1 MEITCFDDL
10 LSAARA
16 QIEPQRLLFVF
27 TEAELPDAPTP
38 EQRAGFARGQGG
50 ALVPRLCVDKAPDEL
65 GTFDALAQ
73 EAVQFGQPWTLV
85 FAAALGGTLNRAPT
99 SADAEAPLQR
109 MVEAIKAGRH
119 EGLIPF
125 DRQGQAV
132 RLY

>member
-1 MEITCFDDL
+1 MHIACFDDL
-10 LSAARA
+10 LRAARA

-38 EQRAGFARGQGG
+38 EQRAGFARGEGG
-50 ALVPRLCVDKAPDEL
+50 DLVPRLCVDKTPDEL
-65 GTFDALAQ
+65 VSFEALAHQ
-73 EAVQFGQPWTLV
+73 ATQLHPAWTLV
-85 FAAALGGTLNRAPT
+85 FAAALGGTLHRAPS
-99 SADAEAPLQR
+99 SADAQAPLQR
-109 MVEAIKAGRH
+109 MVDAIKAGRH

>member
-27 TEAELPDAPTP
+27 VQAELPEAPTP

-65 GTFDALAQ
+65 DTFDALAQ

-85 FAAALGGTLNRAPT
+85 FAAALGGTLSRAPT
-99 SADAEAPLQR
+99 SADAEAPLQA
-109 MVEAIKAGRH
+109 MVEAIRAGQI
-119 EGLIPF
+119 GNFIPF
-125 DRQGQAV
+125 NRQGEPVQ
-132 RLY
+132 LG

>member
-1 MEITCFDDL
+1 MHIACFDDL
-10 LSAARA
+10 LRAARA

-38 EQRAGFARGQGG
+38 EQRAGFARGEGG
-50 ALVPRLCVDKAPDEL
+50 ALVPRLCVDKTPDEL
-65 GTFDALAQ
+65 VSFEALAHQ
-73 EAVQFGQPWTLV
+73 ATQLHPAWTLV
-85 FAAALGGTLNRAPT
+85 FAAALGGTLHRAPS
-99 SADAEAPLQR
+99 SADAQAPLQR
-109 MVEAIKAGRH
+109 MVDAIKAGRH

>member
-38 EQRAGFARGQGG
+38 EQRAGFARGEGG

-65 GTFDALAQ
+65 GSFEALAH
-73 EAVQFGQPWTLV
+73 EATQLHPAWTLV
-85 FAAALGGTLNRAPT
+85 FAAALGGTLRRPPN

-109 MVEAIKAGRH
+109 MVDAIKAGRH
-119 EGLIPF
+119 DGVIPF
-125 DRQGQAV
+125 DRSGQAV

>member
-16 QIEPQRLLFVF
+16 QVEPQRLLFVF
-27 TEAELPDAPTP
+27 VQAELPEAPTP

-85 FAAALGGTLNRAPT
+85 FAAAR
-99 SADAEAPLQR
+99 
-109 MVEAIKAGRH
+109 
-119 EGLIPF
+119 
-125 DRQGQAV
+125 
-132 RLY
+132 